1 MLTNNQHM
9 MNINQQLS
17 NNNQQELDEN
27 QHLLNENRPGMNN
40 FRKKEDFEIINE
52 NVSGKYLEFLNDF
65 GALFRK
71 STLMLIITLGRD
83 NITKFHVRD
92 LSRLLNYDVSLVS
105 KNLKYLEKLGLVN
118 REDVGNLVF
127 YQADMNSA
135 LLRHMKICFTLLEL
149 NELIRNIRSVCKVSI
164 LYGSCAKGEDTNE
177 SDVDLFIETLEKER
191 IKEIISQFQK
201 KMNRKISP
209 LVVTPNEAYQLKAN
223 DEYFYSSIFE
233 GIILNEG

>member
-9 MNINQQLS
+9 L
-17 NNNQQELDEN
+17 NNNQQSLDEN
-27 QHLLNENRPGMNN
+27 QHLLNENRPVMNN
-40 FRKKEDFEIINE
+40 SRTNEDLEKISE
-52 NVSGKYLEFLNDF
+52 NFPGKNMTFLNDY

-83 NITKFHVRD
+83 AVTKFHVRD

-105 KNLKYLEKLGLVN
+105 KNLKYLEQLGLVN

-135 LLRHMKICFTLLEL
+135 LLKHMKICFTLLEL
-149 NELIRNIRSVCKVSI
+149 NELIRNIRPGCKVSI
-164 LYGSCAKGEDTNE
+164 LYGSCAKGEDSNE
-177 SDVDLFIETLEKER
+177 SDVDLFVETLEKEE

-201 KMNRKISP
+201 KMNRRISP

-233 GIILNEG
+233 GIILNEE